1 MVAQPGNLLLVSH
14 VASEREQIAQVL
26 AEDSHLVRIA
36 EDTDSALS
44 IIRHEKPELVLI
56 DTALAGESAFRLCR
70 KLRDGGELAEIAVLV
85 LLDGVSAGAEALALD
100 CGADDVMQRPVDK
113 LGLRL
118 RIRSLLKHR
127 KALANVRGAL
137 EHLVEKRT
145 SQLQKEVAAHKCTAE
160 MLLESQGRYA
170 LAAQGANDGLW
181 DWDLLTNK
189 IHFSP
194 RLKNMLGHSASAA
207 MDSPEQWFE
216 HVNRQD
222 IDQLWAELIAHLEG
236 HTERLAAEC
245 RIQRKDGTTRWLL
258 VRGMAIRDR
267 AGTPYRIAGSQTDI
281 TPRKLMELQLRH
293 DAFHDMLTNLPNRAL
308 FLDRLNCAIAKM
320 KRNENYRYAVLLLDV
335 DRFKLV
341 NDSLGHAMGDRLL
354 IEFARRLR
362 ECPRATDT
370 VARLGGDEFVVLL
383 DEVDGLAGAKVM
395 IERIQRA
402 FESPLDVQ
410 GRQIFV
416 SSSIGLAFGKPRYQ
430 VAEDLLRDADIAL
443 YRAKALGP
451 GKVQSFLSGMH
462 EKVVSQLNS
471 QNELREAVKDCRQFV
486 LHYQPILSLRNG
498 RLAGFEALIRWN
510 HPVRGMVFPADFIPE
525 AEQGELISPIT
536 YWILRTVCM
545 RLKAWESDAQRKLP
559 LFVNINMSV
568 KSLSDPGFAYAVGQ
582 IISAAHVEPSQIKF
596 ELTESSLMKEPELA
610 LLTLSCLKATGVE
623 LMVDDFGTGY
633 SCLSYLHRLP
643 MNALKIDRSF
653 VSSVPSEARN
663 MEIVRTIAL
672 LAERLGLQT
681 VAEGIETQEQ
691 CQWLKSIGCQLGQG
705 YLFSRP
711 LNAED
716 AYEFLGR
723 DLASTVH
730 HRGTS
735 AAEPQPNPK
744 LEIVNAKETER
755 TNR

>member
-1 MVAQPGNLLLVSH
+1 MPTQPGSLLLVSH
-14 VASEREQIAQVL
+14 VVPESEQIAQVL
-26 AEDSHLVRIA
+26 AEDCHQVRVA
-36 EDTDSALS
+36 QDADSALS
-44 IIRHEKPELVLI
+44 MISHEKPDLVLI
-56 DTALAGESAFRLCR
+56 DAAPAGENAFRLCR
-70 KLRDGGELAEIAVLV
+70 KLRDGGGLEEIPV
-85 LLDGVSAGAEALALD
+85 LLLEGVSAGAEALALD
-100 CGADDVMQRPVDK
+100 CGADDIMRRPLDK
-113 LGLRL
+113 AYLRL

-127 KALANVRGAL
+127 KALAEVRGAL
-137 EHLVEKRT
+137 ADFQRRVEERT
-145 SQLQKEVAAHKCTAE
+145 TQLQKEVADHKRTAE
-160 MLLESQGRYA
+160 MLLESQQRYA

-194 RLKNMLGHSASAA
+194 RLKNMLGYDESAA
-207 MDSPEQWFE
+207 LDSPEQWLE

-222 IDQLWAELIAHLEG
+222 IDQFVAELTAHLEG
-236 HTERLAAEC
+236 RAERLAAEC
-245 RIQRKDGTTRWLL
+245 RIQRKDHTTRWMLI
-258 VRGMAIRDR
+258 RGMAVRDR
-267 AGTPYRIAGSQTDI
+267 DGKAHRMAGSQTDI
-281 TPRKLMELQLRH
+281 TTRKLMELQLRH
-293 DAFHDMLTNLPNRAL
+293 DAFHDMLTNLPNRSL

-354 IEFARRLR
+354 IEFSRRLR
-362 ECPRATDT
+362 ECARATDT

-383 DEVDGLAGAKVM
+383 DEVDGLEGTKA
-395 IERIQRA
+395 ITERIKRA

-416 SSSIGLAFGKPRYQ
+416 TSSIGLAFGKPRYE

-443 YRAKALGP
+443 YKAKGLGL

-462 EKVVSQLNS
+462 EKVVSILNS
-471 QNELREAVKDCRQFV
+471 QNDLREAVQDCKQFV

-498 RLAGFEALIRWN
+498 RLTGFEALIRWN
-510 HPVRGMVFPADFIPE
+510 HPTRGMVFPSEFISE
-525 AEQGELISPIT
+525 AEQGELMAPIT
-536 YWILRTVCM
+536 YWILRTASEK
-545 RLKAWESDAQRKLP
+545 LKAWESDAQRKLP

-582 IISAAHVEPSQIKF
+582 IIGAAQVEPSQIKF

-643 MNALKIDRSF
+643 MSALKIDRSF
-653 VSSVPSEARN
+653 VSSVPSEARS
-663 MEIVRTIAL
+663 MEIVRTIVL

-691 CQWLKSIGCQLGQG
+691 YEWLKSIGCQLGQG

-711 LNAED
+711 LSAED
-716 AYEFLGR
+716 AYAFIRQDAG
-723 DLASTVH
+723 
-730 HRGTS
+730 
-735 AAEPQPNPK
+735 
-744 LEIVNAKETER
+744 I
-755 TNR
+755 